1 MTDKTTCEVVVKVLP
16 VLNGWR
22 AAIYVDGVLEKLG
35 PTSHDRDVAMLYA
48 NHMSDIARSLV
59 SRDGEQ
65 GGDNAET

>member
-1 MTDKTTCEVVVKVLP
+1 MTKQVCEVEIKLLE

-48 NHMSDIARSLV
+48 KHMSDVAQSLV
-59 SRDGEQ
+59 AAHEQKASRDG
-65 GGDNAET
+65 